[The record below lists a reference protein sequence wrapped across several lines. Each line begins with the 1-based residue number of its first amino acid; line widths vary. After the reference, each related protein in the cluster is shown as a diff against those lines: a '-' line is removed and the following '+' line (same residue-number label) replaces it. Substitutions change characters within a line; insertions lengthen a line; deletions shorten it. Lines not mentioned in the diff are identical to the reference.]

1 MVFSH
6 SANMNLSHFQDI
18 YEIIK
23 ITTLELLLLIFF
35 FFYNYFQD
43 LNED

>member
-23 ITTLELLLLIFF
+23 ITTLELLLLFF
-35 FFYNYFQD
+35 FHNYFQD